1 MAIQQDGK
9 RGRPIEWEKLFDKYN
24 RKVNYWSRTYKTT
37 PIDRIEYL
45 DDFRE
50 KITTARERYGLN
62 SEQAVRMLGQHAGL
76 GTSLKKIKAY
86 IAAVS
91 KIAAAANLDIA
102 VDRKAAARAF
112 VGGVIRSEEDIEKNI
127 KKSLGEGWTQN
138 DLAAAVVTGTITL
151 SEASTVLRLKY
162 GMSEFEDRA
171 HWISQ
176 NIFGS
181 K

>member
-9 RGRPIEWEKLFDKYN
+9 RGRPIEWGKLFDKYN

-45 DDFRE
+45 DKFQERI
-50 KITTARERYGLN
+50 ITERERYGLS
-62 SEQAVRMLGQHAGL
+62 SEQAVRLLGQQAGL
-76 GTSLKKIKAY
+76 GASLKKINAY
-86 IAAVS
+86 IAA
-91 KIAAAANLDIA
+91 AAKLGIA
-102 VDRKAAARAF
+102 VDLKDAARAF
-112 VGGVIRSEEDIEKNI
+112 TSGVIRSQKAIEK
-127 KKSLGEGWTQN
+127 KLTEYREGWTQD
-138 DLAAAVVTGTITL
+138 DLAAAVINGKITL
-151 SEASTVLRLKY
+151 NEANSLLRLKY

-181 K
+181 E